1 MTQSFATY
9 SQSQPDNRLSPAAPK
24 KDMKC
29 SSYSGSSFNT
39 AFDPDNVAIE
49 RTPTYS
55 GYVPLN

>member
-9 SQSQPDNRLSPAAPK
+9 SQTQPDSHLSPAAPK
-24 KDMKC
+24 KETRC

-39 AFDPDNVAIE
+39 TFDPDNVAIE

-55 GYVPLN
+55 G